1 MSIISIFCSHCI
13 TKVIFFLNASL
24 CKRIKSIRIIIDVG
38 KELYF

>member
-1 MSIISIFCSHCI
+1 MSIINIFCSHYQGNF
-13 TKVIFFLNASL
+13 FFLNASL